1 MMLHPQLQKDCH
13 LLGHLKLSTVLLL
26 NDARYPWII
35 LVPQRP
41 DLRELIDLDSGDR
54 IQLLEESSLVQQVLL
69 DLFRPEKL
77 NVGALGNLVPQLH
90 LHHVARFSDY
100 PAWPGPVWGHSPAQP
115 YDSEVYAVRSRQ
127 LVDALALSG
136 NPEL

>member
-90 LHHVARFSDY
+90 LHHVARFSDD